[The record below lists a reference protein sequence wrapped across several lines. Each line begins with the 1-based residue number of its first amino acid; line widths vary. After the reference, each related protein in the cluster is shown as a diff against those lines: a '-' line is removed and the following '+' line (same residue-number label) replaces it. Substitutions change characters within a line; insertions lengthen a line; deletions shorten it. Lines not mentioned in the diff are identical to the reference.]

1 MESDL
6 FFSVT
11 PCTLVKKLG
20 MPSNPFHTPN
30 TVVENIKS
38 LSLQMENVSNLELW
52 LVWNSLLTSLAED
65 RQRL

>member
-11 PCTLVKKLG
+11 PCTLVKKSG

-30 TVVENIKS
+30 TVAENIKS